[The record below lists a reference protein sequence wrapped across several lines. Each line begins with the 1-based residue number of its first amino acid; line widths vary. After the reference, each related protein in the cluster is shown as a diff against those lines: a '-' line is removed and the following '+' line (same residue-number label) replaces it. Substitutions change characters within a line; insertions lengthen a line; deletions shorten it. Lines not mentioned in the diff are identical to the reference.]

1 MGRASPGPVEAE
13 AASRALH
20 LLLAHSPRMVD
31 VSFFAALWSPE
42 GLVSLI
48 ALVVAAVAFAGYL
61 GGKRS
66 ASLQR
71 RQIETLSRSLEQLTR
86 LVVLEYSGITQLGR
100 SLASA
105 LNPTGEPDMLSPEA
119 KAAYHAMGPEP
130 DRILEEVETTLSN
143 AGRTLGW
150 KYLPGF
156 RDR

>member
-1 MGRASPGPVEAE
+1 
-13 AASRALH
+13 
-20 LLLAHSPRMVD
+20 MVD
-31 VSFFAALWSPE
+31 VSFFTALFSPE
-42 GLVSLI
+42 GLVALI
-48 ALVVAAVAFAGYL
+48 ALVIAAVAFTGYL
-61 GGKRS
+61 QAKRQTG
-66 ASLQR
+66 LER

-100 SLASA
+100 SLATA

-119 KAAYHAMGPEP
+119 KAAMHALGPEP

-156 RDR
+156 QER